1 MKKAKTIIDTDMDT
15 ITFLDKRINMISTE
29 SGHCLME
36 VQNWTKEYDHEENA
50 ESMALVSELDNMD
63 NNNNKWKVIPSPGK
77 NGQVPKGQ
85 RFAAVDTADMET
97 ETMTLAL
104 NLTTKVKFL
113 ESRWLPMSTAGL
125 EDSDLLQWIQLILQ
139 TETMTLT
146 SNHMQTQLIQMQ
158 PLDQP
163 VQEQIAMHKMHF
175 QLFMNPLNKL
185 LGTFKETLMQM
196 RIPRPTTW
204 KPPTVPTLSRML
216 NIKATVQTNSMI
228 CQDRS

>member
-1 MKKAKTIIDTDMDT
+1 MDS
-15 ITFLDKRINMISTE
+15 K
-29 SGHCLME
+29 
-36 VQNWTKEYDHEENA
+36 
-50 ESMALVSELDNMD
+50 D

-146 SNHMQTQLIQMQ
+146 SYHMQTQLIQMQ

-175 QLFMNPLNKL
+175 QLLINRLVKL
-185 LGTFKETLMQM
+185 LGTLMETLMQM
-196 RIPRPTTW
+196 RIPRPTTL
-204 KPPTVPTLSRML
+204 KPPTVLKLSRTL
-216 NIKATVQTNSMI
+216 KIKAPVRTKSLN
-228 CQDRS
+228 CQDPSRTYQDPRA